1 MFRIVLVIVLAAL
14 SMPALAEGNAVRGKE
29 LTGTC
34 VACHGNDGNSAAG
47 SFPSIAGQN
56 YKYTLKQLRE
66 IQSGDRPAMLMV
78 GILDGMTEQ
87 DLMDLAAYYADQ
99 TAQGGAAK
107 PELAELGESIYLAG
121 IPRKGVAACTGC
133 HAPDGQ
139 GNNSA
144 GFPALAGQWPEYVE
158 TQLKAYRSGDRAND
172 GTGQMMRLIA
182 RDLSDDEIAAV
193 ASYLY
198 GLN

>member
-1 MFRIVLVIVLAAL
+1 MCVSTF
-14 SMPALAEGNAVRGKE
+14 AEGNAVRGKE

-66 IQSGDRPAMLMV
+66 IQSGGRSAMLMI
-78 GILDGMTEQ
+78 GILDNMTDQ

-99 TAQGGAAK
+99 TPQGGAAK
-107 PELAELGESIYLAG
+107 VELAELGESIYLAG
-121 IPRKGVAACTGC
+121 IPRKGVAACTAC
-133 HAPDGQ
+133 HAPDGG
-139 GNNSA
+139 GNESA
-144 GFPALAGQWPEYVE
+144 AFPSLAGQWPEYTE
-158 TQLKAYRSGDRAND
+158 TQLKAYRAGDRAND
-172 GTGQMMRLIA
+172 GGQMMRLIA

-193 ASYLY
+193 ANYLY